1 MELLGPLED
10 IMRREKSPH
19 VVNTRL
25 LKLQAKGTPTSMPG
39 EIHIKRK
46 KRSKNGVETWEI
58 VRAKGHMDE
67 ILELRKGGTKIGGAI
82 VTPRN

>member
-1 MELLGPLED
+1 MT
-10 IMRREKSPH
+10 REKSPQ

-25 LKLQAKGTPTSMPG
+25 LKLQAKGTPTSLPG
-39 EIHIKRK
+39 EVHVKRK

-67 ILELRKGGTKIGGAI
+67 ILELRRGGTKIGCKW
-82 VTPRN
+82 